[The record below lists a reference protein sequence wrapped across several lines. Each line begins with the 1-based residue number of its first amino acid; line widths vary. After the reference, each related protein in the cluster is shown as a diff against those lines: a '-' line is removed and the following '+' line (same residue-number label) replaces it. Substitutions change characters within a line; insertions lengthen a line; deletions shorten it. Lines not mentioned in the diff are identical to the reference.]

1 MYWRLQPYVAEAA
14 TLCIRAAAGLLKE
27 AAERH
32 VLVAAQLDARLAQ
45 RHRVFDE
52 AARLPTAR
60 GGLGSVVRGDRPRPG
75 SYKPL

>member
-1 MYWRLQPYVAEAA
+1 MWRRLQPY
-14 TLCIRAAAGLLKE
+14 IQAAARLLEE

-52 AARLPTAR
+52 AARLAQ
-60 GGLGSVVRGDRPRPG
+60 GGGVRSCGDVWT
-75 SYKPL
+75 L